1 MIWFVFFVIFL
12 VLFQVKTKKYL
23 NPYKLIMV
31 FGKKGSGKTTFLT
44 KIAIKNLRKGVTVY
58 STIDIPGTYKFKVD
72 DIGKFTFKPYSVVLI
87 DEVGMIWDNR
97 DFKNFRSDVRDFF
110 KFQRQYKLKVY
121 LFSQTFD
128 VDLKLR
134 NLTDQMF
141 LLTNK
146 FRVFSVARRIDKRI
160 TIQKGDEGK
169 PSTLADDYTFA
180 PLLAPSSY
188 IVTFIPRWVQFFNSY
203 DPKPLPIIKSEYK
216 PISEV
221 QKEFLFNWSRYKYM
235 FKKSVIRCSYQIDML
250 IKLICYKLHIPYT
263 VIPRFIRVNF
273 LFNFISIIVFPFK
286 FLMKVLKFLKKKF
299 MKLFKI

>member
-1 MIWFVFFVIFL
+1 MIWFFLFVGSLI
-12 VLFQVKTKKYL
+12 LFQVKTKKYL

-44 KIAIKNLRKGVTVY
+44 KIAIKNLRKGITVY
-58 STIDIPGTYKFKVD
+58 STIDIPGTYKFDVN
-72 DIGKFTFKPYSVVLI
+72 DIGKFTFNPYSVVLI

-97 DFKNFRSDVRDFF
+97 DFKNFRTDVRDFF

-160 TIQKGDEGK
+160 TIQKGEEGR

-203 DPKPLPIIKSEYK
+203 DPKPLPTIKSEYK
-216 PISEV
+216 PISDV

-235 FKKSVIRCSYQIDML
+235 FRLSVKKMSYQIDLL
-250 IKLICYKLHIPYT
+250 IKLICFKLHISYT
-263 VIPRFIRVNF
+263 VVPRFIRVN
-273 LFNFISIIVFPFK
+273 LLINLINIVKLPFK
-286 FLMKVLKFLKKKF
+286 IMRKLLKLLKKS
-299 MKLFKI
+299 FK